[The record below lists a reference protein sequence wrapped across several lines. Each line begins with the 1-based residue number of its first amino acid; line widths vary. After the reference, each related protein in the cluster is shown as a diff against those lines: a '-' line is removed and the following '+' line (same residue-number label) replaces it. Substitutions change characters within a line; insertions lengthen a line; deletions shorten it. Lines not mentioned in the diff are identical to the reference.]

1 MSDDDSNELNV
12 RPGGVTMLAVFEVI
26 SGIFALFGSILL
38 FNLPQIDAKIV
49 GINQASVTD
58 IFAAVAILMAIIGI
72 MSFPIA
78 RGLLQ
83 GKSWAWTLALI
94 TSVIALS
101 LTIAQVV
108 IGIQGLLG
116 LATDIIVQLVVMG
129 YLFRPTTKAFFGK

>member
-1 MSDDDSNELNV
+1 MSDDDSNELTV

-38 FNLPQIDAKIV
+38 FNLPQIDVQIV

-58 IFAAVAILMAIIGI
+58 IFTAIAILMAIIGI

-83 GKSWAWTLALI
+83 GKGWAWTLALI
-94 TSVIALS
+94 TSVVALS

-108 IGIQGLLG
+108 IGLQGLMG
-116 LATDIIVQLVVMG
+116 LATEIIVQLVVMG

>member
-1 MSDDDSNELNV
+1 MSIDDSDEVNV

-38 FNLPQIDAKIV
+38 FNLPRIDAEIV
-49 GINQASVTD
+49 GVNQGSVTD
-58 IFAAVAILMAIIGI
+58 IFGAIAILMAIIGI
-72 MSFPIA
+72 LSFPIA

-83 GKSWAWTLALI
+83 GKGWAWTLALI

-108 IGIQGLLG
+108 IGIQGLLA
-116 LATDIIVQLVVMG
+116 LATDIIVQLIVMG
-129 YLFRPTTKAFFGK
+129 YLFRPTTKEFFGK